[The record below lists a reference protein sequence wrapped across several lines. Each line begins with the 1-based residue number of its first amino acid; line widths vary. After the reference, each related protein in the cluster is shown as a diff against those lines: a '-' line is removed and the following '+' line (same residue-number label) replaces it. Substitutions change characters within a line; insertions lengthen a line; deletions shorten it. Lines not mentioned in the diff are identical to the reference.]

1 MSAKLLKQ
9 IFRRILTGVLVLW
22 TTSLLV
28 YVGLSLAPGDEL
40 TARLGPEVAAQLTE
54 EDIQAK
60 RAELGLDKP
69 LPVRYA
75 IWIGKIAQG
84 DMGYSS
90 SEDSTVV
97 DALQS
102 RIGASIGLLVISM
115 ILGTLIGIIIGIIAA
130 VKENTWIDYILGSV
144 PILIIGVPSFIT
156 ALALIY
162 TFSVKFWPHLPS
174 SDMHSLGDESFQDL
188 VWHMILPVSVLA
200 ITLAA
205 PIIRYTRASLLDVL
219 HSEFI
224 ISARS
229 KGISNR
235 KVIIRHGFRN
245 ALIPIIS
252 IVGMHLPELIAGAV
266 ITETIFNWPGMGQ
279 LAVRA
284 ANYRDTT
291 MVMGVVLVVAVAV
304 VISNLITDIAYTVAD
319 PRVRLGK

>member
-1 MSAKLLKQ
+1 MSVKLFKQ
-9 IFRRILTGVLVLW
+9 IFRRFLTGILVLW

-102 RIGASIGLLVISM
+102 RIGASVGLLIISM
-115 ILGTLIGIIIGIIAA
+115 ILGTVIGIIIGIIAA

-174 SDMHSLGDESFQDL
+174 SDMHSLGDESFGDL
-188 VWHMILPVSVLA
+188 VWHMILPVSVLS

-224 ISARS
+224 VSARS

-235 KVIIRHGFRN
+235 KVIMRHGFRN